1 MSVDAATSVEV
12 GQLAP
17 DFSLVNQYG
26 QQVTLSQFRGA
37 KNVVVMFYPAAFTG
51 ICTSELCTLRDRT
64 PELEGD
70 DTVVLGVSC
79 DRVPSLKIFATQEGI
94 DYSLLSD
101 FWPHGDVARAYGVF
115 LDSHG
120 IATRATFLVDKEGV
134 VRWSV
139 VNGPG
144 EARDIDEITAAVAAL
159 DGPA

>member
-26 QQVTLSQFRGA
+26 QQVTLSQFRGT

-159 DGPA
+159 DGSA